1 MRMEIRVYNLK
12 PLIIKQIVPK
22 KSVGSYRLGIFSE
35 EQFDVLYFGRSDTNL
50 QRRLLQHS
58 KDGKFSHF
66 TFELTD
72 SLLEAYR
79 LECRDW
85 HMKIPFAKNCTHPF
99 APKRLP
105 YACPYCLVKKMFNF
119 WRWKKW

>member
-35 EQFDVLYFGRSDTNL
+35 EQFDVLYFGRSDTDL
-50 QRRLLQHS
+50 RRRLLQHA
-58 KDGKFSHF
+58 KEGKFSHF
-66 TFELTD
+66 TFEETNGLFD
-72 SLLEAYR
+72 AFR
-79 LECRDW
+79 QECRDW
-85 HMKIPFAKNCTHPF
+85 HMKILNTKNCIHPF

-105 YACPYCLVKKMFNF
+105 YICPYCLIKKIFVF
-119 WRWKKW
+119 WRLRKW